1 MYAPTPSFVQVNEYR
16 RQDLLAD
23 AERSR
28 FIRSSRRSGTV
39 VPTATTKPRRA
50 FSRAYVRYALTTL
63 ASITFAMSL
72 N

>member
-28 FIRSSRRSGTV
+28 LVRSARRSSAV
-39 VPTATTKPRRA
+39 VPSVTAKPRRA
-50 FSRAYVRYALTTL
+50 FTLADARYALTSL
-63 ASITFAMSL
+63 ASVTFAMSL